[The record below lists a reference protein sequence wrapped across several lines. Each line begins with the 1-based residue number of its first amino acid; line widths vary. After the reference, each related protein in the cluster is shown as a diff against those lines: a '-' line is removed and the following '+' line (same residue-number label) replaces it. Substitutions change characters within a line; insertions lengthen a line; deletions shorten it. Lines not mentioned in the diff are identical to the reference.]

1 MSCSSGHNDVNIN
14 KANVVV
20 EKKINNKRDFDCL
33 LLHWSFYLTL
43 ASIFI
48 PNTSNHSICQFL
60 LVYHI
65 IILIFFSYYSL
76 DSKYKSYLL
85 TLRLFLDLFSF
96 K

>member
-20 EKKINNKRDFDCL
+20 GKKINNKRDFDCL

-48 PNTSNHSICQFL
+48 PNTSNH
-60 LVYHI
+60 
-65 IILIFFSYYSL
+65 
-76 DSKYKSYLL
+76 
-85 TLRLFLDLFSF
+85 
-96 K
+96 